1 MDDVYEVVAKL
12 TGKSDSV
19 WLAFKGEP
27 EVMEGV
33 ALVDFWRR
41 LDRRMLAGD
50 AVVVPAAGAD
60 TDEEAAPRDETLPL
74 EGEPFMA

>member
-1 MDDVYEVVAKL
+1 MDDVYEVVAKP

-27 EVMEGV
+27 DVMVGI

-41 LDRRMLAGD
+41 LDRRVLAGD
-50 AVVVPAAGAD
+50 VPAAGAD
-60 TDEEAAPRDETLPL
+60 TDEEAAAGDGALPL
-74 EGEPFMA
+74 AEEPFMA